1 MPSLRL
7 VPFSEMTPAGALWLH
22 DTAASRA
29 LEAQALAAHPP
40 YTLMARAGL
49 AVARW
54 ARALAPHARRVWVA
68 VGPGNNGGDG
78 LAAAAHWAAAG
89 CQVTAFLWG
98 RAEDLPNDAQ
108 RAFAL
113 ACQAGV
119 QIQKA
124 SASFPQPDTTEL
136 KPDVV
141 VDALL
146 GLGHSRAP
154 DERLLAWITAL
165 NAWRSHCPLL
175 AIDVPTG
182 LCSDHGTLLGVQAVE
197 AHATLSLL
205 TLKPG
210 LFTHSGRQHSGEI
223 WFDGLAAYGQ
233 PLPPAT
239 GASARLTSPALAR
252 SLQASRP
259 HQSHKGSFGDVWVVG
274 GATGMEGAATLAASA
289 ALQAGAGRVL
299 VAPLSGQRE
308 WAARPE
314 LMWRSMRELL
324 SPYVLERATVVCGCG
339 GGNAAA
345 AVLPELLGRAP
356 RLVLDADA
364 LNAIGADPALSQAL
378 SQRAERR
385 QRTLLTPHPLEAA
398 RLAHGNTAQIQNQR
412 LHSAQ
417 HLAAQTQAC
426 VVLKGSGTVVAQ
438 VDQLPWI
445 NSTGNARLSTPGSGD
460 VLAGWLGGQWSQQPH
475 TSLEELCDLAA
486 SVVWLHGRAAELA
499 DDTAASGVSALP
511 LLASQLPGAMAR
523 AVDALSTTRP

>member
-7 VPFSEMTPAGALWLH
+7 VPFSELTPAGALWLH

-54 ARALAPHARRVWVA
+54 TRALAPHARHIWVA
-68 VGPGNNGGDG
+68 VGPGHNGGDG
-78 LAAAAHWAAAG
+78 LAAAAHWAMAG

-98 RAEDLPNDAQ
+98 HAKDLPPDAQ
-108 RAFAL
+108 TAFAS
-113 ACQAGV
+113 ACKSGV
-119 QIQKA
+119 QIQEGVA
-124 SASFPQPDTTEL
+124 LLPRPDTTDV

-146 GLGHSRAP
+146 GLGHHRAP
-154 DERLLAWITAL
+154 DERLRGWIAAL
-165 NAWRSHCPLL
+165 NAWRKQGLLL

-182 LCSDHGTLLGVQAVE
+182 LCSDHGTLLGAQAIE

-223 WFDGLAAYGQ
+223 WFDGLATSAH
-233 PLPPAT
+233 PLPPAA
-239 GASARLTSPALAR
+239 GATASLTSRALAR
-252 SLQASRP
+252 SLQAARP

-314 LMWRSMRELL
+314 LMWRSISELL
-324 SPYVLERATVVCGCG
+324 NPGVVERATVVCGCG
-339 GGNAAA
+339 GGNAVAR
-345 AVLPELLGRAP
+345 VLPELLQRAP

-364 LNAIGADPALSQAL
+364 LNALSADPALSRAL
-378 SQRAERR
+378 SQRAGR
-385 QRTLLTPHPLEAA
+385 QQLTLLTPHPLEAA
-398 RLAHGNTAQIQNQR
+398 RLAHSDTAHIQHQR

-438 VDQLPWI
+438 VGHLPWV
-445 NSTGNARLSTPGSGD
+445 NCSGNARLSTPGSGD
-460 VLAGWLGGQWSQQPH
+460 VLAGWLGGLWSQRPDTAPEH
-475 TSLEELCDLAA
+475 LSDLAA
-486 SVVWLHGRAAELA
+486 AVVWLHGCAAELA
-499 DDTAASGVSALP
+499 DEASARGSSALP
-511 LLASQLPGAMAR
+511 LLASQLPDAMAR
-523 AVDALSTTRP
+523 AVDALSATRP

>member
-54 ARALAPHARRVWVA
+54 TRALAPHARQVWVA

-98 RAEDLPNDAQ
+98 LAKELPADAQ
-108 RAFAL
+108 KALTL

-119 QIQKA
+119 QIREA
-124 SASFPQPDTTEL
+124 AAHFPRPDATDV

-146 GLGHSRAP
+146 GLGHNRPP
-154 DERLLAWITAL
+154 DERLLGWITAL
-165 NAWRSHCPLL
+165 NAWRTHCPLL

-182 LCSDHGTLLGVQAVE
+182 LSSDHGTLLGAQAVE

-223 WFDGLAAYGQ
+223 WFDGLTAHDQ

-308 WAARPE
+308 WSARPE
-314 LMWRSMRELL
+314 LMWRNMSELL
-324 SPYVLERATVVCGCG
+324 SPDVLERATVVCGCG
-339 GGNAAA
+339 GGNAVAS
-345 AVLPELLGRAP
+345 VLPELLLRAQ

-364 LNAIGADPALSQAL
+364 LNAIGADRALRQAL
-378 SQRAERR
+378 SHRAERQ
-385 QRTLLTPHPLEAA
+385 QRTILTPHPLEAA
-398 RLAHGNTAQIQNQR
+398 RLAHGDTAQIQNQR

-417 HLAAQTQAC
+417 RLAAQTQAC

-438 VDQLPWI
+438 VDHLPWI

-460 VLAGWLGGQWSQQPH
+460 VLAGWLGGLWSQWPH
-475 TSLEELCDLAA
+475 LLRDELCDLAA
-486 SVVWLHGRAAELA
+486 SVVWLHGCAAELA
-499 DDTAASGVSALP
+499 EDASESGASALP
-511 LLASQLPGAMAR
+511 LLASQLPGAMTR
-523 AVDALSTTRP
+523 AVDALSAARP